1 MQDKEKEPDNGEE
14 MILKLFL
21 AMCINDS
28 GKLKNFLPNEVKKG
42 IKEMRTTK
50 TIIGE
55 SGEDCK
61 VDIDILHEGLLGLPA
76 ELYLKLYHKMQE
88 NVLGYAPFY
97 NGYCVPATIEDKPE
111 EPTEP
116 QE

>member
-1 MQDKEKEPDNGEE
+1 
-14 MILKLFL
+14 
-21 AMCINDS
+21 
-28 GKLKNFLPNEVKKG
+28 
-42 IKEMRTTK
+42 MRTTK

-88 NVLGYAPFY
+88 KVLGYPPFY
-97 NGYCVPATIEDKPE
+97 NGCCTPLSIED
-111 EPTEP
+111 TEDNAKYYDEQP
-116 QE
+116 AKVEKSYSVGEAGKTE